1 MGARKISIDKGK
13 LALQQMPTNKYRKDE
28 LEKSLLL
35 TFYGNHKQV
44 VLKGGTVVGQSH
56 HFRIHPKSRLCSKSR
71 AIGFTEWQSIKQGV
85 QVCRPVTGG
94 GNFRRL

>member
-1 MGARKISIDKGK
+1 MYLMGARKISIDKGK

-28 LEKSLLL
+28 LEKSLPL
-35 TFYGNHKQV
+35 TFYSNHKQV

-56 HFRIHPKSRLCSKSR
+56 HFRIRPKSRLCF
-71 AIGFTEWQSIKQGV
+71 GFTEWQSIKQGV

-94 GNFRRL
+94 GAFRRL